1 MTTPTNLMQCYL
13 EALSSQNIDA
23 IRQLSGPRSLIEIPF
38 LKPNRLIGDR
48 EIVKAHEQIFANLES
63 VRFVI
68 EHSADDGAQAIA
80 EGRLELRRDGRE
92 QSHAAGLVAESDA
105 EGIGRVSLYCNAR
118 NVRLWSDKTIL

>member
-1 MTTPTNLMQCYL
+1 MTKPTNLMQRYL
-13 EALSSQNIDA
+13 EALSSKDIDA
-23 IRQLSGPRSLIEIPF
+23 IRQLSGPRSLVEIPF

-68 EHSADDGAQAIA
+68 EHSADNGAQAIA
-80 EGRLELRRDGRE
+80 EGRLEVRRAGQDQGY
-92 QSHAAGLVAESDA
+92 AAGIVSESDA

-118 NVRLWSDKTIL
+118 NVRLWSDKTIV